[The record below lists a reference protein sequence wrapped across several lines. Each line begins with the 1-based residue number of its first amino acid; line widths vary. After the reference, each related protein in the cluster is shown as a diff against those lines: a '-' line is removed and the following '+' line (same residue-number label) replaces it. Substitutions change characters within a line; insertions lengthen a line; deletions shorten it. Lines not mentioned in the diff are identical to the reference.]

1 MVQVLFWWKPQIWI
15 HFKARN
21 VAAMKSSVPLS
32 LVSDCIAASLAE
44 AVIHKQPRLIK
55 RLSLNV
61 PPQWVVDFQQRGQI
75 ATELIVHNGLYFHF
89 TSLLSVCFS
98 SLCFVVLSIYI
109 PAGLLGGFVPS
120 KPLKVSLRLS
130 PLKSTKGPSAVFI
143 DDQRAQTADS
153 RAVIQSKQGARERD
167 RILADYKIAGGAD
180 LSFMKVF
187 RHFSSSPIDKD
198 AIGISQYKCPI

>member
-21 VAAMKSSVPLS
+21 VAAMKSSAPLP

-75 ATELIVHNGLYFHF
+75 ATELIVHNELYFHF
-89 TSLLSVCFS
+89 TSLLSVCFL
-98 SLCFVVLSIYI
+98 SLRFVVLSIYI
-109 PAGLLGGFVPS
+109 PAGLLGRFVPS
-120 KPLKVSLRLS
+120 NPLKVSLRLS

-143 DDQRAQTADS
+143 RIRELRLQTVGLGFRVNKEQEKETDW
-153 RAVIQSKQGARERD
+153 D

-180 LSFMKVF
+180 LSFLKVF

-198 AIGISQYKCPI
+198 AIGISQ